1 MRMTHKIK
9 FFLILLLCIGLSACA
24 INTPLTLQN
33 TQGELLGNQLF
44 IGKSFTLD
52 AGKIIRGD
60 IVGIGTDLTLKPGS
74 LVEGDILLIGSSL
87 EAGGIVKGDLNL
99 FAGNSHLAKSAILEG
114 SINQFFHHV
123 VIDHDAQISGEIN
136 AFSFPGFPTEQI
148 SGVVSTAAQWFSPNR
163 WFLWD
168 FSRTLII
175 SILTLLTAMLFKKPT
190 MRVQSQINSQPII
203 SWGAGIFI
211 ALATPIVA
219 LILIITI
226 CLLPI
231 GFGLLIALAL
241 AYLFG
246 WLAIGTAIGKLVQQ
260 WLRIQWSDEV
270 QAFLGSLL
278 FGLITAVIGWIP
290 CIGWIFNF
298 MVGCIGLGA
307 VIITRFGAA
316 LSLERTIKTNPIT
329 PANEPPKISVIEP
342 MINKPKNRKQKLK

>member
-1 MRMTHKIK
+1 MHMTLKIK
-9 FFLILLLCIGLSACA
+9 LSLILLICMGLSACA

-33 TQGELLGNQLF
+33 TQGEIQGNQLF

-52 AGKIIRGD
+52 AGKIIKGD
-60 IVGIGTDLTLKPGS
+60 ILGIGTDLTLKPGS
-74 LVEGDILLIGSSL
+74 SVDGNILLIGSSL

-99 FAGNSHLAKSAILEG
+99 FAGNSHLIKSAILHG

-123 VIDHDAQISGEIN
+123 VIDQDAQVSGEIN

-148 SGVVSTAAQWFSPNR
+148 SGLISTTAEWFSPNR

-175 SILTLLTAMLFKKPT
+175 GVLTLLAVMLLKKQT
-190 MRVQSQINSQPII
+190 LRVHTQIQTQPVI

-211 ALATPIVA
+211 ALATPVAA

-226 CLLPI
+226 CLLPV
-231 GFGLLIALAL
+231 GLLLLLALAL

-246 WLAIGTAIGKLVQQ
+246 WLAVGIVTGKLVQQ
-260 WLRIQWSDEV
+260 WLRIRWSDEV

-278 FGLITAVIGWIP
+278 FGLITSLIGWIP

-307 VIITRFGAA
+307 VIITRFGA
-316 LSLERTIKTNPIT
+316 LPLDRISKTNPT
-329 PANEPPKISVIEP
+329 ALTNELPEYAIIEP
-342 MINKPKNRKQKLK
+342 AVEKPNSKKKKPK

>member
-1 MRMTHKIK
+1 MHMTLKINL
-9 FFLILLLCIGLSACA
+9 FLILLLCMGLSACA

-33 TQGELLGNQLF
+33 TQGELQGNQLF
-44 IGKSFTLD
+44 IGKSFKLD
-52 AGKIIRGD
+52 AGKIIKGD
-60 IVGIGTDLTLKPGS
+60 ILGIGTDLTLKPGS
-74 LVEGDILLIGSSL
+74 LVEGNILLIGSSL

-99 FAGNSHLAKSAILEG
+99 FAGNSHLIKSAILDG
-114 SINQFFHHV
+114 SINHFFHHV
-123 VIDHDAQISGEIN
+123 VIDQDAQVSGEIN

-148 SGVVSTAAQWFSPNR
+148 SGLISTAAEWFSPNR

-175 SILTLLTAMLFKKPT
+175 GVLTLLAVMLLKKPT
-190 MRVQSQINSQPII
+190 LRVHTQIQTQPVI
-203 SWGAGIFI
+203 SWGAGIFA
-211 ALATPIVA
+211 ALTIPIVT

-231 GFGLLIALAL
+231 GFLLLIAFAL

-246 WLAIGTAIGKLVQQ
+246 WLAVGIVIGKLIQR
-260 WLRIQWSDEV
+260 WLRVQWSDEV

-278 FGLITAVIGWIP
+278 FGLITSIIGWIP

-307 VIITRFGAA
+307 VIITRFGTQ
-316 LSLERTIKTNPIT
+316 SLE
-329 PANEPPKISVIEP
+329 
-342 MINKPKNRKQKLK
+342 KN